1 MKKNKF
7 NFFENAWGKKTYDY
21 DETGKNDPAVKK
33 QKRINR
39 IIAVFSVVCAFLI
52 WIYASSVHVTEIKY
66 QSTVNMKRVSSVES
80 KGYTVEYN
88 TGVKV
93 NYTIRGTVFAISQLP
108 SKGVDVY
115 ADLSTVNLSEITDMK
130 ISVTDMKKSTSV
142 DAEGEGRVILSG
154 KNNRSFAGD
163 MGFKSLPGIRYMPDY
178 RV

>member
-7 NFFENAWGKKTYDY
+7 DFFENAWDKKTYDY
-21 DETGKNDPAVKK
+21 DTTGKNDPAVKK
-33 QKRINR
+33 QKKINR
-39 IIAVFSVVCAFLI
+39 IIAVFSIVCAFLI

-66 QSTVNMKRVSSVES
+66 QSTVNVKRVSSVES

-115 ADLSTVNLSEITDMK
+115 ADLSTVNLSEITDVK
-130 ISVTDMKKSTSV
+130 IVQLPLIIDLPSDISCTEKSQEYIEV
-142 DAEGEGRVILSG
+142 VIT
-154 KNNRSFAGD
+154 KNNT
-163 MGFKSLPGIRYMPDY
+163 K
-178 RV
+178 